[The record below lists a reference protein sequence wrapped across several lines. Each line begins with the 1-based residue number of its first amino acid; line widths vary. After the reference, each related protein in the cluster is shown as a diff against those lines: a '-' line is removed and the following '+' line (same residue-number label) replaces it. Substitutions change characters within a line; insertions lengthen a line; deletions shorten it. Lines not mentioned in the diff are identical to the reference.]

1 MANSHHLKGLRWHTW
16 ETDDGQTRGKH
27 TVLVHTVQFLSQNS
41 SPHNG
46 HAERP
51 RSAREMDVSF

>member
-1 MANSHHLKGLRWHTW
+1 MEGRLQWHTW

-27 TVLVHTVQFLSQNS
+27 TVLVHTVQFLSQSS